1 MGYFISNTKNRSFI
15 EMSNKLKEKGEEKYD
30 FILKVYDED
39 LINFDLE
46 SYIEAINSE
55 DDAISSRAYDKFN
68 KKIHEE
74 CRKNVWFFF
83 REIFRVPFFNGTM
96 IPFTLTDLSLQVI
109 QLYSHDLGC
118 ISNNSKRQNG
128 KSILFVGL
136 YIYNKF
142 IHLTDKDDV
151 DTHYAVKNKKYASE
165 IEKTY
170 KKIRAFLTKNHLPSG
185 INEPTHLS
193 VNDNAI
199 VDCFIDSEKPFLL
212 PFVRKHCIF
221 IDDAF
226 MFNNIND
233 LYTIFNMLSENSNRV
248 MVYSINSEHTD
259 TSSKRFYNTLIIVL
273 SMISEKFNTVSSYES
288 LEYMTSLYKKRIRTI
303 ILKEKLD

>member
-1 MGYFISNTKNRSFI
+1 MEYFIANTKNRSFI
-15 EMSNKLKEKGEEKYD
+15 EMSDKLKANGEESYD
-30 FILKVYDED
+30 FMLRVYDEN
-39 LINFDLE
+39 LISFDLDKYLDE
-46 SYIEAINSE
+46 VNSDNE
-55 DDAISSRAYDKFN
+55 TISSKAYDKFN

-109 QLYSHDLGC
+109 QLYSHNLGC

-128 KSILFVGL
+128 KSILLVGL

-151 DTHYAVKNKKYASE
+151 VTHYAVKNKKDASE

-170 KKIRAFLTKNHLPSG
+170 KKIRAFLTKNHLPGG

-193 VNDNAI
+193 VNDNTI

-221 IDDAF
+221 IDDVF

-233 LYTIFNMLSENSNRV
+233 LYTIFNMLSENNNRV

-259 TSSKRFYNTLIIVL
+259 TSGNRFYNTLITVL
-273 SMISEKFNTVSSYES
+273 SMISEKFNTVSAYES
-288 LEYMTSLYKKRIRTI
+288 LEYVASLYIKRIRTI